1 MELIDTRSKEQ
12 KEDSRKFTIIKVNE
26 RGEFEAY
33 FLRSGASEGKE
44 IQWCSRCIW
53 QFDTFD
59 QALDLIKALD
69 EQGFKAG
76 GDIQIVPI
84 ERCIFCGDWYVA
96 PPIPTG
102 EPFIC
107 DCRTCRKRK
116 ENTMSDLVSEK
127 RQSVRHWK
135 LQSMEN
141 EVRIG
146 VIIKKVK

>member
-1 MELIDTRSKEQ
+1 MELVDTRSKEQ
-12 KEDSRKFTIIKVNE
+12 KEDTRKFTIILVNE

-33 FLRSGASEGKE
+33 FLRSGVHEGKN

-59 QALDLIKALD
+59 EALDLIKTLD

-96 PPIPTG
+96 PPLPTG

-107 DCRTCRKRK
+107 HCRPCQKRK
-116 ENTMSDLVSEK
+116 ELQ
-127 RQSVRHWK
+127 RQKMTQK
-135 LQSMEN
+135 LPKN
-141 EVRIG
+141 D
-146 VIIKKVK
+146 KNH

>member
-26 RGEFEAY
+26 RGDFEAY
-33 FLRSGASEGKE
+33 FLRSGTSEGKE

-107 DCRTCRKRK
+107 DCRPCQKRK
-116 ENTMSDLVSEK
+116 E
-127 RQSVRHWK
+127 
-135 LQSMEN
+135 LQSQKSALKLSKN
-141 EVRIG
+141 D
-146 VIIKKVK
+146 KKH